1 MGMIQSPSTPPAAP
15 PPPATQGVT
24 TISSR
29 VLNGAPMSA
38 QEVSA
43 LRARRSMLSD
53 QLNSADGR
61 RKELSQLART
71 ATGADKAG
79 LEQRIGVLD
88 ARLARLETDIDETG
102 RLLSSAPA
110 ALVSTRGTPDFS
122 LGSGG
127 RNTMDRAIPIV
138 GMLSV
143 FVLFPIA
150 ISIARNIW
158 RRGSLPRATTSD
170 RESAQRLE
178 RMEQAMEA
186 IAIEIER
193 VSEGQRFVTRL
204 LGEQRAGVPG
214 GPGERPVARAADLPH
229 LPVGERKPS

>member
-1 MGMIQSPSTPPAAP
+1 MIQSPGTPPPAP
-15 PPPATQGVT
+15 PPSAAQGVT

-61 RKELSQLART
+61 RKELSQLARN

-122 LGSGG
+122 LGPRG
-127 RNTMDRAIPIV
+127 RDTMDRAIPIV

-143 FVLFPIA
+143 FVFFPIA

-158 RRGSLPRATTSD
+158 RRGSLPRSATSD

-178 RMEQAMEA
+178 RMEQSMEA

-204 LGEQRAGVPG
+204 LGEQRVSVPV
-214 GPGERPVARAADLPH
+214 GPGERLVARAGDLPH
-229 LPVGERKPS
+229 LPMDERKPS

>member
-1 MGMIQSPSTPPAAP
+1 MIQATPVQAPAAPLPPAAP
-15 PPPATQGVT
+15 GANVV
-24 TISSR
+24 SSR
-29 VLNGAPMSA
+29 ALNYTPMTA
-38 QEVSA
+38 QDLAA
-43 LRARRSMLSD
+43 LKARRSLLSD
-53 QLNSADGR
+53 QLNSADNR
-61 RKELSQLART
+61 RKELSRLARN

-102 RLLSSAPA
+102 KLLASAPA
-110 ALVSTRGTPDFS
+110 ALASTRDAVTFGYNSNSP
-122 LGSGG
+122 
-127 RNTMDRAIPIV
+127 NNVKEIIPIV
-138 GMLSV
+138 AILSV

-158 RRGSLPRATTSD
+158 RRGSLPPAARPD

-178 RMEQAMEA
+178 RMEQAMDA

-204 LGEQRAGVPG
+204 LSEQRGGGTIAAGQPAGEAVRVA
-214 GPGERPVARAADLPH
+214 PGEKARL
-229 LPVGERKPS
+229 

>member
-110 ALVSTRGTPDFS
+110 ALVNTRGTPDFS

-143 FVLFPIA
+143 FVLFP
-150 ISIARNIW
+150 
-158 RRGSLPRATTSD
+158 
-170 RESAQRLE
+170 
-178 RMEQAMEA
+178 

>member
-1 MGMIQSPSTPPAAP
+1 
-15 PPPATQGVT
+15 
-24 TISSR
+24 
-29 VLNGAPMSA
+29 MSA

-43 LRARRSMLSD
+43 LRARRKMLSD
-53 QLNSADGR
+53 QLESADGR
-61 RKELSQLART
+61 RKELSQLARN

-110 ALVSTRGTPDFS
+110 ALVSSRGSPDFTRGRD
-122 LGSGG
+122 
-127 RNTMDRAIPIV
+127 TMDRAIPIV

-150 ISIARNIW
+150 MSIARNIW
-158 RRGSLPRATTSD
+158 RRGSLPRSATPD

-178 RMEQAMEA
+178 RMEQTMEA

-204 LGEQRAGVPG
+204 LGEQRVGVPV
-214 GPGERPVARAADLPH
+214 GPGERPVDRSAELSH
-229 LPVGERKPS
+229 LPVSERNPS